1 MRLPAYCR
9 LLIQMFVVVPWA
21 CLSISQA
28 LAAPPVANVSQ
39 PAADNVDLGNPL
51 LLPQDRQQEQWLDSA
66 RKSLAEEEFG
76 QVVVLLHRII
86 AMEDDSFLAS
96 PANATLTSV
105 RDQAGQLIAKLPVDV
120 RQRLEADLD
129 RIAQDSWQTTK
140 QTPSSEAVSA
150 FLNRY
155 RMTSLGLEA
164 LRLSAANDRD
174 AGRHRLAA
182 VGWQAV
188 RRHPLAT
195 KTQQTNAVL
204 ALFDTLLSA
213 GDLQSAEQLIAEFKL
228 SSVGTTMIA
237 GKEVNP
243 SDWMQSRLR
252 DRQRTLPA
260 ATLTISTLH
269 PPLPAPTPVWTK
281 SLATIP
287 ELQKAGSLIQRFYR
301 DQGVI
306 SSPVLRPV
314 IVGNMVLTRS
324 MQELVACDIKTGE
337 QIWAVPNQEYGWLAK
352 RSGPP
357 EISPARSGN
366 ASAWYRRSEVDSVF
380 ASIASQGNLVVIVQ
394 EPDRSM
400 TDFSTATSPP
410 RPVNAPATNT
420 RWNKL
425 CGYDLGT
432 RQLIWQMGGP
442 PTGPAD
448 VFGGITFLGVPLFVD
463 NLLFVV
469 ARRDDELVLLA
480 MDQATGHL
488 RWSVSLG
495 VLAPHLADNTAR
507 RRIACPVVMGDGL
520 LLCPTAA
527 GMLVAVNPV
536 TRSIEWAYRY
546 PLLQHDLP
554 LRAGAGVP
562 TAVLTDAW
570 WNEWRE
576 VGLQQVA
583 AKGKTPGVILLTS
596 PDTERLHAIHAR
608 TGVELWNAPRGAGL
622 HLAGVLENVAIIVE
636 SMAVRGHDL
645 QTGRL
650 LWRAETGEISGRGA
664 ISAGYLLQPRR
675 AGGVAAINVANGT
688 QIRGLSATDRI
699 YKSIVSCD
707 DGYIAQTDDELH
719 RLPLLEAVRQAAQ
732 ARWEAEPTEM
742 TLMELARLDLQAGK
756 PAAARQRLSDM
767 DAIDAKPIRR
777 DAILTMLRQRSA
789 AKQESYEKS
798 RLDEVSLGAELL
810 GLCADDGERLIA
822 LRAMGDAACASG
834 DLSRAMSLYLDA
846 LQLTETIGLRYVG
859 YWTAD
864 DTSTRSVR
872 ADRIL
877 LGAIQRILDESRSKA
892 STSDLEQL
900 LNDRLEAAKRDD
912 DPFAVQRLLDRMLP
926 LEWTRH
932 AILSNETKALYARP
946 PQKVDPLI
954 LSIAG
959 SRDRQT
965 SAKGYELFAKLQS
978 RSGSRQDA
986 EAIQRR
992 LLALYPGTPLSNGR
1006 TLGAT
1011 LASQQDR
1018 SETRSHVLSLAP
1030 DLWPNRTPTVERES
1044 ERHQDVY
1051 QLSVRVQS
1059 SPDSLL
1065 HQLDVSVDRNGRSVR
1080 FAHAGYSGTW
1090 DKMLA
1095 GAPKVLRSG
1104 FANYDQIEA
1113 HAIGRLLILRVG
1125 SEVFGVL
1132 PFNARGEPRAE
1143 LTDLRVDI
1151 APDISEL
1158 PSEAGWYQEPIP
1170 ARVGIRHEGSRLIDA
1185 FGRAFTGLSVVRSGY
1200 ICYRSQAKLIAIDTQ
1215 TGKKLWERLDLP
1227 ANCQIS
1233 GDEDCVY
1240 VWRGDDGQ
1248 MQIVSAIDGHLL
1260 EEIPWKL
1267 SPDDVLMNQGGQVWS
1282 VDRKPV
1288 TTVSLKEARNGKV
1301 VWSRNFDADAI
1312 PFAMDPTTIGVLE
1325 RRGVLHLLA
1334 ADTGGPLGEPLT
1346 VECPAKVERIVC
1358 LHDAQ
1363 RWYVA
1368 ISDSVPKL
1376 SILQA
1381 DQLWG
1386 GSRVVFVNGWLYG
1399 IQRNAAAISWRRYLD
1414 SECLPRHAS
1423 QMAPAIVQM
1432 WRRPASDAG
1441 GEMNVVGLLRV
1452 LDKRTGNEI
1461 LTHRDT
1467 TLYPYSVLNP
1477 SENFETLE
1485 ISTERETFRMNY
1497 QPGKQEP
1504 MQERAKD
1511 YQ

>member
-1 MRLPAYCR
+1 MRLPAYCQ
-9 LLIQMFVVVPWA
+9 LLIKISVVIPWA

-28 LAAPPVANVSQ
+28 FAAPPLAGLSQ
-39 PAADNVDLGNPL
+39 PVVDQVDLGNPL

-66 RKSLAEEEFG
+66 RKSLEEGDYG
-76 QVVVLLHRII
+76 QVVVLLRRMI
-86 AMEDDSFLAS
+86 ATDDDSFLAS
-96 PANATLTSV
+96 PGNSTLTSA
-105 RDQAGQLIAKLPVDV
+105 RDQAGQLAAKLPVEV
-120 RQRLEADLD
+120 RQRLEVELD
-129 RIAQDSWQTTK
+129 RIAQESWQTTK
-140 QTPSSEAVSA
+140 QAPSSAALGA

-155 RMTSLGLEA
+155 RMTGLGLEA
-164 LRLSAANDRD
+164 LRLTAANDRD

-195 KTQQTNAVL
+195 KQQQTNAAL

-213 GDLQSAEQLIAEFKL
+213 GDLQSAEQLAVDLKL
-228 SSVGTTMIA
+228 SSVSNTMIA

-243 SDWMQSRLR
+243 TEWMQSRLR
-252 DRQRTLPA
+252 ERQQMRPA
-260 ATLTISTLH
+260 SALTVSSSD
-269 PPLPAPTPVWTK
+269 PRLPAPVPVWTR

-287 ELQKAGSLIQRFYR
+287 EFQKAGSLIQRFYR

-314 IVGNMVLTRS
+314 IFGNIVLTRS

-352 RSGPP
+352 RSGAP

-366 ASAWYRRSEVDSVF
+366 AAGWYRRSEVDSVF
-380 ASIASQGNLVVIVQ
+380 ASIASQGNLVVVVQ

-400 TDFSTATSPP
+400 TDFSTATSAP

-420 RWNKL
+420 YWNKL

-432 RQLIWQMGGP
+432 RQLVWQMGGP

-495 VLAPHLADNTAR
+495 VLAPHLADNLAR
-507 RRIACPVVMGDGL
+507 RRIACPVIMGDGV

-527 GMLVAVNPV
+527 GMLVAVNPL

-576 VGLQQVA
+576 VSLHQVA
-583 AKGKTPGVILLTS
+583 AKDKTPGVILLTS
-596 PDTERLHAIHAR
+596 PDTERLHAIHAT
-608 TGVELWNAPRGAGL
+608 TGIELWNAPRGAGL
-622 HLAGVLENVAIIVE
+622 HLAGVLQNVALVVE

-664 ISAGYLLQPRR
+664 ISGDYLLQPRR

-688 QIRGLSATDRI
+688 QITGLAATDKI
-699 YKSIVSCD
+699 YKSIVPCD
-707 DGYIAQTDDELH
+707 DGWIAQTDDELH
-719 RLPLLEAVRQAAQ
+719 RLPLLETIRQSAQ

-742 TLMELARLDLQAGK
+742 ALMELARLDLQAGR
-756 PAAARQRLSDM
+756 PDAARQRLHNIDTSD
-767 DAIDAKPIRR
+767 AQPIRR
-777 DAILTMLRQRSA
+777 EAILTMLRQQSNL
-789 AKQESYEKS
+789 KQESPAES
-798 RLDEVSLGAELL
+798 RLDDVSLGEELL
-810 GLCADDGERLIA
+810 SLCADDGERLIA
-822 LRAMGDAACASG
+822 LRAMGDAAHAVG
-834 DLSRAMSLYLDA
+834 DLSRATSLYLDG
-846 LQLTETIGLRYVG
+846 LQLIETIGLRYVG

-864 DTSTRSVR
+864 TTSARSVR

-877 LGAIQRILDESRSKA
+877 LGAIQRILDESHTKA
-892 STSDLEQL
+892 QTRDLEQL

-912 DPFAVQRLLDRMLP
+912 DPFAMQRLLDRMLP
-926 LEWTRH
+926 LEWTRR
-932 AILSNETKALYARP
+932 AILSNETMALYARP

-959 SRDRQT
+959 SRDQET
-965 SAKGYELFAKLQS
+965 SAKGYELFARLQS

-986 EAIQRR
+986 ETIQRR
-992 LLALYPGTPLSNGR
+992 LLALSPGTPLSNGR

-1011 LASQQDR
+1011 LASQEDR
-1018 SETRSHVLSLAP
+1018 SETRGHVLGPSP
-1030 DLWPNRTPTVERES
+1030 DLWPNRLPTVERES
-1044 ERHQDVY
+1044 DRHQDVY
-1051 QLSVRVQS
+1051 LLPVRVQS
-1059 SPDSLL
+1059 SPGSLL
-1065 HQLDVSVDRNGRSVR
+1065 HQIDVSVERNGAFVR

-1090 DKMLA
+1090 DRKLP
-1095 GAPKVLRSG
+1095 GPSKVLRTG
-1104 FANYDQIEA
+1104 FANYDQVEA
-1113 HAIGRLLILRVG
+1113 HAIGHLLILRVG

-1158 PSEAGWYQEPIP
+1158 PTEAGWYQEPIP

-1200 ICYRSQAKLIAIDTQ
+1200 ICYRTQAKLVAIDTQ

-1227 ANCQIS
+1227 ANCQVS
-1233 GDEDCVY
+1233 GDEDCVSI
-1240 VWRGDDGQ
+1240 WRGDNGR

-1267 SPDDVLMNQGGQVWS
+1267 SPDDVLMNHGGQVWS
-1282 VDRKPV
+1282 IDRKPV
-1288 TTVSLKEARNGKV
+1288 TTVSLKESRNGKV
-1301 VWSRNFDADAI
+1301 VWSRTFEADAI
-1312 PFAMDPTTIGVLE
+1312 PFAMDPTAIGVLE
-1325 RRGVLHLLA
+1325 RSGILHLLA
-1334 ADTGGPLGEPLT
+1334 ADTGAPLGEPLT

-1368 ISDSVPKL
+1368 ISGPVPKL

-1399 IQRNAAAISWRRYLD
+1399 IDRNDAAISWRRHLD
-1414 SECLPRHAS
+1414 SESLPRHAS
-1423 QMAPAIVQM
+1423 QVAPAIVQL

-1452 LDKRTGNEI
+1452 IDKRTGSEI
-1461 LTHRDT
+1461 MTYRDT
-1467 TLYPYSVLNP
+1467 TLYAYLVLNP

-1485 ISTERETFRMNY
+1485 ISTERETFRLNY

-1511 YQ
+1511 N